1 MEHPMSCRE
10 AVRRLWRYLDGE
22 LDDLDSRRVEEHLE
36 HCVVCCGELEFVGE
50 LQHVL
55 ASQQVTELPGE
66 VQERLDRFLTDLTE
80 PTTET
85 SPEADQ

>member
-1 MEHPMSCRE
+1 MSCRE

-22 LDDLDSRRVEEHLE
+22 LDDLSSRRVEEHLE

-55 ASQQVTELPGE
+55 ASQQVAELSSE
-66 VQERLDRFLTDLTE
+66 VQERLESFLTGLTE
-80 PTTET
+80 ATTET
-85 SPEADQ
+85 SPEGDQ